1 MTTPTTGEDRQNT
14 AGVKTLAIRLE
25 PDVHT
30 QLTLIAQLRE
40 STITEEIRKALT
52 AHITS
57 VRENTD
63 LASQAETAI
72 AEIDRQAAAR
82 REAIAHLFGND
93 QEAAK
98 PRAARGR

>member
-1 MTTPTTGEDRQNT
+1 MTTPIPGGERQNP

-30 QLTLIAQLRE
+30 QLTLIAQLRG
-40 STITEEIRKALT
+40 STITDEIRKALM
-52 AHITS
+52 AHIAGIKGS
-57 VRENTD
+57 AD
-63 LASQAETAI
+63 LASQAESAM
-72 AEIDRQAAAR
+72 AEIDREAAAR
-82 REAIAHLFGND
+82 REAIAQLFGND

>member
-1 MTTPTTGEDRQNT
+1 MTTPIAGEDRQNT
-14 AGVKTLAIRLE
+14 AGVKTLAVRLE

-30 QLTLIAQLRE
+30 QLVLIAQLRG
-40 STITEEIRKALT
+40 STITDEIRKALT
-52 AHITS
+52 AHIAGIK
-57 VRENTD
+57 ENTD
-63 LASQAETAI
+63 LASQAESAI
-72 AEIDRQAAAR
+72 AEIDREAAAR